1 MAWEVKNSKS
11 YCEPPPPSKRFYQS
25 PSSYNRDIVVYS
37 GDKTEGMVI
46 SKNDLEVVAK
56 YKQIDLVFD
65 EEMTIKK
72 QAFNEL
78 RIAYFDALDS
88 VASWKSKIAERDHRI
103 SALSKQ
109 INRSEEREKELAS
122 KIKELEGKLSDA
134 LHRPTFTAIVKD
146 WLAIRLHNKRNPVL
160 LTQGPY
166 R

>member
-1 MAWEVKNSKS
+1 MSWDVKYRGYS
-11 YCEPPPPSKRFYQS
+11 EPPPPSKRFYQQ
-25 PSSYNRDIVVYS
+25 YGFDREDIVVYS
-37 GDKTEGMVI
+37 GDKTEGVVI
-46 SKNDLEVVAK
+46 SKDDLEVVAK
-56 YKQIDLVFD
+56 YKQMDLVFD

-78 RIAYFDALDS
+78 RIAYFEAIDS

-160 LTQGPY
+160 LAQGPY